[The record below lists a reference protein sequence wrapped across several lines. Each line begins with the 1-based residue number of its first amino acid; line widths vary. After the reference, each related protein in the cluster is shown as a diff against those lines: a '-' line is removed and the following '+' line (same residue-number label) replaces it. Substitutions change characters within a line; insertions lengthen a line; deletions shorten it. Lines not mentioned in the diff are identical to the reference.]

1 MLPFFYIKEF
11 SPSSDFIELDEINSK
26 HIVQVLRMKIG
37 DALHLTDGKG
47 HLITAEISEDHRKH
61 CIVKKTKVSFQPRQG
76 RYISLAISLV
86 KNVSR
91 FEWMLEKVT
100 EIGAQKI
107 VPLICTRTEKE
118 KFRFDRMEGICISA
132 LLQSKQVWLPELAE
146 PVNFSQVAN
155 WKNIS
160 GSLFIAHCEEQA
172 KNEIATISNTDLEEA
187 MIAIGPE
194 GDFTNDE
201 ISLAF
206 ANGFKPLSL
215 GGNRLRTETAGV
227 VAVSLFKLK

>member
-1 MLPFFYIKEF
+1 MLPFFYIREF

-47 HLITAEISEDHRKH
+47 HLITAEISEDHKKH
-61 CIVKKTKVSFQPRQG
+61 CIVKKTAVNFHPRKG
-76 RYISLAISLV
+76 RSISLAISLV

-155 WKNIS
+155 WKNKS

-172 KNEIATISNTDLEEA
+172 KNEIATISNANLEEA

-206 ANGFKPLSL
+206 NNGFKPLSL
-215 GGNRLRTETAGV
+215 GENRLRTETAGV